1 MNNNSSVH
9 AFFLGRA
16 IAQALYQQLE
26 QNLTNALSELG
37 KFDAEQREFLRDFT
51 TTVMQRADLE
61 TQRTPVSTP
70 ASSYSGPTTQPNSD
84 LQATI
89 DELRAE
95 IAQMRV
101 QLQSYRSTRTS

>member
-9 AFFLGRA
+9 AFFVGRA

-26 QNLTNALSELG
+26 QNVTTALSELG
-37 KFDAEQREFLRDFT
+37 KFDAEQRERLRDFT
-51 TTVMQRADLE
+51 TTVMQRADVE
-61 TQRTPVSTP
+61 TQNTAASTP
-70 ASSYSGPTTQPNSD
+70 TSSYTGTPGANAD

-95 IAQMRV
+95 IAEMRV
-101 QLQSYRSTRTS
+101 QLQRYRSSRVS